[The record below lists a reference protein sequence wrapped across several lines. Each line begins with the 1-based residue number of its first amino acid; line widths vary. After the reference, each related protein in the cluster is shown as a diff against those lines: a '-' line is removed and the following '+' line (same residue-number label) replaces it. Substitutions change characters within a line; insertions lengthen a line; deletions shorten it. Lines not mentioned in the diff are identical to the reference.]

1 MFLSLAE
8 EPGRSPELARA
19 LLTAFLS
26 SAIREQLA
34 ENMAEGR
41 RMLGRVLEL
50 GQERGEIDSKL
61 KREQMAFQL
70 QQSFIGTM
78 MLWSLRGESKLET
91 AVEASFQYFWRAIA
105 IGD

>member
-1 MFLSLAE
+1 MFLRVAE

-26 SAIREQLA
+26 STIREQLA

-41 RMLGRVLEL
+41 RMLGRVLEF
-50 GQERGEIDSKL
+50 GKERGEIDPRWKT
-61 KREQMAFQL
+61 EQMAFQL

-78 MLWSLRGESKLET
+78 MLWSLRGEAKLQT
-91 AVEASFQYFWRAIA
+91 AVEASFQHFWRAIA